1 MYDYT
6 NEKIYELTASSTQ
19 PTHITAVETSDYF
32 VRNGRASGQ
41 NTALQS
47 DDEVVL
53 KWKHVA
59 PGDVRIDPSISNIV
73 EMLVLTEA
81 YNTSILKYKNIPGT
95 TFPLPP
101 TSAELSTEFK
111 KLDEFKNASDAIVYK
126 SAEFKLLFG
135 SDAEASC
142 QAKFR
147 VVKLPGTTMSDNE
160 IKSKIISAFNTYFDV
175 SNWDYGETFYFTE
188 LASFVHQRLGSNI
201 GSIVILPKNTSGTF
215 GDLFQVKAEP
225 YQLFLNT
232 AKVSDIEI
240 VDKINQQSLRTDR

>member
-1 MYDYT
+1 VD
-6 NEKIYELTASSTQ
+6 ELVKSSTN
-19 PTHITAVETSDYF
+19 TNVIAAYESKDYF

-41 NTALQS
+41 NTALQG

-59 PGDVRIDPSISNIV
+59 PNDVRIDPSISNIV
-73 EMLVLTEA
+73 EMLVLTES
-81 YNTSILKYKNIPGT
+81 YNTEIKKYKNVPGT
-95 TFPLPP
+95 TYPLPP
-101 TSAELSTEFK
+101 TSTELATEFK

-135 SDAEASC
+135 TDADATN
-142 QAKFR
+142 QAKFK

-175 SNWDYGETFYFTE
+175 KNWDYGETFYFTE
-188 LASFVHQRLGSNI
+188 LSSFVHQRLGSNI
-201 GSIVILPKNTSGTF
+201 GSIVILPKNTSGAF

-225 YQLFLNT
+225 YQLFLST
-232 AKVSDIEI
+232 ASVNDIEI
-240 VDKINQQSLRTDR
+240 VDKINQQVLRADR